1 VRVRIIGSAAGGG
14 FPQWNCNC
22 PVCAGAR
29 EGRATPR
36 TQSSIVVRSGEDP
49 WYLVN
54 ASPDLLRQLAELP
67 TDRSTGMR
75 SNPIAG
81 VVLTDGEIDHTAG
94 LLLLR
99 ESSAPLR
106 VYSTARVRDALTS
119 EYPLLTMLE
128 RYCGVDW
135 RPLEPGAATPLEG
148 TTLSVETF
156 PTGGDAPLY
165 MGDGDKEGKGG
176 PAAIGLTVRDSATDG
191 TLVYVPAIEA
201 LDETVSARLAGGDT
215 VLADGTFFRHDDLVA
230 LGLGERDSWAMG
242 HAPLTGEG
250 GTLEALAALDAEV
263 ALVHINNTN
272 PMLLEDSAE
281 RAQAEGAGL
290 VISED
295 GMEFEL

>member
-1 VRVRIIGSAAGGG
+1 MRVRIIGSAAGGG

-22 PVCAGAR
+22 PVCAAGR

-36 TQSSIVVRSGEDP
+36 TQSSIVVRSGAEP

-54 ASPDLLRQLAELP
+54 ASPDLLRQLADLP
-67 TDRSTGMR
+67 TDRGTGMR
-75 SNPIAG
+75 TNPIAG

-106 VYSTARVRDALTS
+106 VYSTARVRDALTAS
-119 EYPLLTMLE
+119 YPLLTMLE

-135 RPLEPGAATPLEG
+135 RLLDGEGSTPLEG
-148 TTLSVETF
+148 SSLSVETF

-165 MGDGDKEGKGG
+165 MGGAPG
-176 PAAIGLTVRDSATDG
+176 PSAIGLTIRDSEGGG

-201 LDETVSARLAGGDT
+201 LDETVSGRLAEGDV
-215 VLADGTFFRHDDLVA
+215 VLADGTFFRHDDLVS

-250 GTLEALAALDAEV
+250 GTLEALAALDART

-272 PMLLEDSAE
+272 PILLEGSPERSAVEE
-281 RAQAEGAGL
+281 RGL
-290 VISED
+290 VVSYD
-295 GMEFEL
+295 GMEFDL

>member
-1 VRVRIIGSAAGGG
+1 MRVRIIGSAAGGG

-22 PVCAGAR
+22 PVCAAGR

-36 TQSSIVVRSGEDP
+36 TQSSIVIRSGEEP

-67 TDRSTGMR
+67 ADRSAGMR

-99 ESSAPLR
+99 ESAAPLR
-106 VYSTARVRDALTS
+106 VYSTPEVRDALS
-119 EYPLLTMLE
+119 GSYPLLTMLE

-135 RPLEPGAATPLEG
+135 RELRAGEATPLEG
-148 TTLSVETF
+148 SSLSVETF

-165 MGDGDKEGKGG
+165 MGDAPG
-176 PAAIGLTVRDSATDG
+176 PSAIGLTVRDGAGEG

-201 LDETVSARLAGGDT
+201 LDETVSARLAAGDV

-250 GTLEALAALDAEV
+250 GTLEALAALDGRV

-281 RAQAEGAGL
+281 RSQVEERGL
-290 VISED
+290 VISYD
-295 GMEFEL
+295 GMELEL

>member
-1 VRVRIIGSAAGGG
+1 MRARIIGSAAGGG

-36 TQSSIVVRSGEDP
+36 TQSSIVIRSGEDP

-54 ASPDLLRQLAELP
+54 ASPDLLRQLADLP
-67 TDRSTGMR
+67 TDRSAGMR

-106 VYSTARVRDALTS
+106 VYSTVEVRDALTGS
-119 EYPLLTMLE
+119 YPLLTMLE
-128 RYCGVDW
+128 SYCGVDW
-135 RPLEPGAATPLEG
+135 RPLEPGVATPLEG

-165 MGDGDKEGKGG
+165 MGGASG
-176 PAAIGLTVRDSATDG
+176 PSAIGLTVRDSATDG

-201 LDETVSARLAGGDT
+201 LDETVTARLAEGDT

-272 PMLLEDSAE
+272 PMLLADSAE
-281 RAQAEGAGL
+281 RSLVEEAGL

>member
-1 VRVRIIGSAAGGG
+1 MRVRIIGSAAGGG

-22 PVCAGAR
+22 PVCAAGR

-36 TQSSIVVRSGEDP
+36 SQSSIVVRSGEEP

-54 ASPDLLRQLAELP
+54 ASPDLLGQLAELP
-67 TDRSTGMR
+67 TDRSQGMR

-106 VYSTARVRDALTS
+106 VYSTVAVRDALS
-119 EYPLLTMLE
+119 EEYPLLRMLE
-128 RYCGVDW
+128 RYSGVDW
-135 RPLEPGAATPLEG
+135 RELREGEATPLEG
-148 TTLSVETF
+148 SSLAVETF
-156 PTGGDAPLY
+156 PTGGDTPLY
-165 MGDGDKEGKGG
+165 MEGETG
-176 PAAIGLTVRDSATDG
+176 PSAIGLTVRDSAGGG

-201 LDETVSARLAGGDT
+201 LDEVVTARLAEGDV

-250 GTLEALAALDAEV
+250 GTLDALAELDARTV
-263 ALVHINNTN
+263 LVHINNTN
-272 PMLLEDSAE
+272 PILVEDSPE
-281 RAQAEGAGL
+281 RSEVEQRGL
-290 VISED
+290 VLSYD
-295 GMEFEL
+295 GMEIDL

>member
-1 VRVRIIGSAAGGG
+1 MRVRIIGSAAGGG

-22 PVCAGAR
+22 PVCAAGRA
-29 EGRATPR
+29 GRATPR
-36 TQSSIVVRSGEDP
+36 TQSSIVVRSGAEP

-54 ASPDLLRQLAELP
+54 ASPDLLRQLADLP
-67 TDRSTGMR
+67 TDRGAGMR

-106 VYSTARVRDALTS
+106 VYSTPEVRDALSTG
-119 EYPLLTMLE
+119 YPLLRMLE

-135 RPLEPGAATPLEG
+135 RPLAPGEATPLEG
-148 TTLSVETF
+148 SALTVETF
-156 PTGGDAPLY
+156 LTGGDAPLY
-165 MGDGDKEGKGG
+165 MGDAPG
-176 PAAIGLTVRDSATDG
+176 PAAIGLTVRDTAADAGG

-201 LDETVSARLAGGDT
+201 LDESVSTHLAAGDC

-230 LGLGERDSWAMG
+230 LGLGKRDSWAMG

-250 GTLEALAALDAEV
+250 GTLEALAALAARTV
-263 ALVHINNTN
+263 LVHINNTN
-272 PMLLEDSAE
+272 PILVEGSPE
-281 RAQAEGAGL
+281 RAAVEERGI

-295 GMEFEL
+295 GMEFDV

>member
-1 VRVRIIGSAAGGG
+1 MHVRIIGSAAGGG

-36 TQSSIVVRSGEDP
+36 SQSSIVIRSGDEP

-54 ASPDLLRQLAELP
+54 ASPDLLGQLAELP
-67 TDRSTGMR
+67 TDRSSGMR

-106 VYSTARVRDALTS
+106 VYSTAAVRDALT
-119 EYPLLTMLE
+119 ERYPLLTMLE
-128 RYCGVDW
+128 HYSGVDW
-135 RPLEPGAATPLEG
+135 HELRPGEATPLEG
-148 TTLSVETF
+148 SSLAVETF

-165 MGDGDKEGKGG
+165 MGDAPG
-176 PAAIGLTVRDSATDG
+176 PSAIGLTVRDSAGGG
-191 TLVYVPAIEA
+191 TLVYVPAIEE
-201 LDETVSARLAGGDT
+201 LDETVSARLAEGDV

-250 GTLEALAALDAEV
+250 GTLDALAAFDARV

-272 PMLLEDSAE
+272 PILLEDSPE
-281 RAQAEGAGL
+281 RSEVEGRGL
-290 VISED
+290 VVSYD
-295 GMEFEL
+295 GLELEL

>member
-1 VRVRIIGSAAGGG
+1 MRVRIIGSAAGGG

-36 TQSSIVVRSGEDP
+36 SQSSIVIRSGDEP

-54 ASPDLLRQLAELP
+54 ASPDLLGQLAELP
-67 TDRSTGMR
+67 TDRSSGMR

-106 VYSTARVRDALTS
+106 VYSTVAVRDALT
-119 EYPLLTMLE
+119 ERYPLLTMLE
-128 RYCGVDW
+128 RYSGVDW
-135 RPLEPGAATPLEG
+135 RELRPGEATPLEG
-148 TTLSVETF
+148 SSLAVETF

-165 MGDGDKEGKGG
+165 MGDAPG
-176 PAAIGLTVRDSATDG
+176 PSAIGLTVRDSAGGG
-191 TLVYVPAIEA
+191 TLVYVPAIEE
-201 LDETVSARLAGGDT
+201 LDETVSARLAEGDV

-250 GTLEALAALDAEV
+250 GTLDALSALDARV

-272 PMLLEDSAE
+272 PMLLEDSPE
-281 RAQAEGAGL
+281 RLEVEGRGL
-290 VISED
+290 VVSYD
-295 GMEFEL
+295 GLEMDV

>member
-1 VRVRIIGSAAGGG
+1 MRVRIIGSAAGGG

-22 PVCAGAR
+22 PVCAAGR
-29 EGRATPR
+29 EGKATPR
-36 TQSSIVVRSGEDP
+36 SQSSIVIRSGEEP

-54 ASPDLLRQLAELP
+54 ASPDLLGQLAELP
-67 TDRSTGMR
+67 TDRSSGMR

-106 VYSTARVRDALTS
+106 VYSTVAVRDALTE

-128 RYCGVDW
+128 SYCGVDW
-135 RPLEPGAATPLEG
+135 RELREGEATPLEG
-148 TTLSVETF
+148 SSLSVETF

-165 MGDGDKEGKGG
+165 MDGESG
-176 PAAIGLTVRDSATDG
+176 PSAIGLTVRDASGGG

-201 LDETVSARLAGGDT
+201 LDGHVGERLAEGDV

-230 LGLGERDSWAMG
+230 LGLGQRDSWAMG

-250 GTLEALAALDAEV
+250 GTLDALGALDARTV
-263 ALVHINNTN
+263 LVHINNTN
-272 PMLLEDSAE
+272 PILLEDSPE
-281 RAQAEGAGL
+281 RSEVEQRGL
-290 VISED
+290 VISYD
-295 GMEFEL
+295 GMEIDL

>member
-1 VRVRIIGSAAGGG
+1 MRVRIIGSAAGGG

-22 PVCAGAR
+22 PVCAAGR

-36 TQSSIVVRSGEDP
+36 TQSSIVIRSGEDP

-54 ASPDLLRQLAELP
+54 ASPDLLRQLADLP
-67 TDRSTGMR
+67 TDRSALR

-99 ESSAPLR
+99 ESGTPLR
-106 VYSTARVRDALTS
+106 VYSTAEVRAALTDR
-119 EYPLLTMLE
+119 YPLLRMLE
-128 RYCGVDW
+128 SYCGVDW
-135 RPLEPGAATPLEG
+135 RPLAEDGPTALEG
-148 TTLSVETF
+148 SSLTVDPF

-165 MGDGDKEGKGG
+165 MDGAPG
-176 PAAIGLTVRDSATDG
+176 PSAIGLTVRDTAAGG
-191 TLVYVPAIEA
+191 TLVYVPAIES
-201 LDETVSARLAGGDT
+201 LDATVTARLAEGDT

-230 LGLGERDSWAMG
+230 LGMGERDSWAMG

-250 GTLEALAALDAEV
+250 GALDALAALDARTV
-263 ALVHINNTN
+263 LVHINNTN
-272 PMLLEDSAE
+272 PILVEGSAE
-281 RAQAEGAGL
+281 RREVEQRGL

-295 GMEFEL
+295 GMEFEV

>member
-1 VRVRIIGSAAGGG
+1 VRARIIGSAAGGG

-106 VYSTARVRDALTS
+106 VYSTVEVRDALTS

-165 MGDGDKEGKGG
+165 MGDASG
-176 PAAIGLTVRDSATDG
+176 PSAIGLTVRDSATAG

-201 LDETVSARLAGGDT
+201 LDESVSARLAEGDT

-230 LGLGERDSWAMG
+230 LGLGQRDSWAMG

>member
-1 VRVRIIGSAAGGG
+1 MRVRIIGSAAGGG

-22 PVCAGAR
+22 PVCAAGR
-29 EGRATPR
+29 ESRATPR
-36 TQSSIVVRSGEDP
+36 SQSSIVIRSGDEP

-67 TDRSTGMR
+67 TDRSSGMR

-106 VYSTARVRDALTS
+106 VYSTVAVRDALT
-119 EYPLLTMLE
+119 ERYPLLTMLE
-128 RYCGVDW
+128 HYSGVDW
-135 RPLEPGAATPLEG
+135 RELRPGEATPLEG
-148 TTLSVETF
+148 SSLAVETF

-165 MGDGDKEGKGG
+165 MGGAPG
-176 PAAIGLTVRDSATDG
+176 PSAIGLTVRDSAGGG
-191 TLVYVPAIEA
+191 TLVYVPAIEE
-201 LDETVSARLAGGDT
+201 LDETVSARLAEGDV

-250 GTLEALAALDAEV
+250 GTLDALAALDARV

-272 PMLLEDSAE
+272 PILLEESHE
-281 RAQAEGAGL
+281 RLEVEGRSLVVSYDGL
-290 VISED
+290 EMDV
-295 GMEFEL
+295 

>member
-1 VRVRIIGSAAGGG
+1 MHVRIIGSAAGGG

-29 EGRATPR
+29 EGRAMPR
-36 TQSSIVVRSGEDP
+36 SQSSIVIRSGDEP

-54 ASPDLLRQLAELP
+54 ASPDLLGQLAELP
-67 TDRSTGMR
+67 TDRSSGMR

-106 VYSTARVRDALTS
+106 VYSTAAVRDALTAQ
-119 EYPLLTMLE
+119 YPLLTMLDH
-128 RYCGVDW
+128 YSGLDW
-135 RPLEPGAATPLEG
+135 HELRPGEATPLEG
-148 TTLSVETF
+148 SSLAVETF

-165 MGDGDKEGKGG
+165 MGGEPG
-176 PAAIGLTVRDSATDG
+176 PSAIGLTVRDSAGGG
-191 TLVYVPAIEA
+191 TLVYVPAIEE
-201 LDETVSARLAGGDT
+201 LDETVTARLAEGDV

-250 GTLEALAALDAEV
+250 GTLDALAALDARV

-272 PMLLEDSAE
+272 PILLEDSPE
-281 RAQAEGAGL
+281 RSEVEGRGL
-290 VISED
+290 VVSYD
-295 GMEFEL
+295 GLELDV

>member
-1 VRVRIIGSAAGGG
+1 MRVRIIGSAAGGG

-67 TDRSTGMR
+67 TDRSAGMR

-106 VYSTARVRDALTS
+106 VYSTEEVRAALTS

-135 RPLEPGAATPLEG
+135 RPLEPGVPTPLEG

-165 MGDGDKEGKGG
+165 MGGGDKEGKAG
-176 PAAIGLTVRDSATDG
+176 PSAIGLTVRDSATDG

-201 LDETVSARLAGGDT
+201 LDETVSARLAAADT

-230 LGLGERDSWAMG
+230 LGLGKRDSWAMG

-250 GTLEALAALDAEV
+250 GTLEALAALDART

-272 PMLLEDSAE
+272 PILVEGSPERVLVE
-281 RAQAEGAGL
+281 RAGWDIA
-290 VISED
+290 ED
-295 GMEFEL
+295 GMEIAL

>member
-1 VRVRIIGSAAGGG
+1 MRARIIGSAAGGG
-14 FPQWNCNC
+14 FPQWNCDC

-29 EGRATPR
+29 AGRAKPR
-36 TQSSIVVRSGEDP
+36 TQSSIVVRSGADP

-67 TDRSTGMR
+67 GDRAAGMR

-106 VYSTARVRDALTS
+106 VYSTPEVRDALTGA
-119 EYPLLTMLE
+119 YPLLRMLE

-135 RPLEPGAATPLEG
+135 RPLEPGTATPLEG

-165 MGDGDKEGKGG
+165 MGDAPG
-176 PAAIGLTVRDSATDG
+176 PAAVGLTVRDAATAG

-201 LDETVSARLAGGDT
+201 LDDAVSARLAAGDT

-250 GTLEALAALDAEV
+250 GTLAALAALDATV

-272 PMLLEDSAE
+272 PILLEDSPE
-281 RAQAEGAGL
+281 RSVVEDAGL

-295 GMEFEL
+295 GMEFDL

>member
-1 VRVRIIGSAAGGG
+1 MRVRIIGSAAGGG

-36 TQSSIVVRSGEDP
+36 SQSSIVVRSGDEP

-54 ASPDLLRQLAELP
+54 ASPDLLGQLAELP
-67 TDRSTGMR
+67 TDRSSGMR

-99 ESSAPLR
+99 ESSSPLK
-106 VYSTARVRDALTS
+106 VYSTVEVRDALTS
-119 EYPLLTMLE
+119 QYPLLSMIE
-128 RYCGVDW
+128 HYSGVDW
-135 RPLEPGAATPLEG
+135 RELRPGEATPLEG
-148 TTLSVETF
+148 SSLAVETF

-165 MGDGDKEGKGG
+165 MEGEPG
-176 PAAIGLTVRDSATDG
+176 PSAIGLTVRDSAGGG
-191 TLVYVPAIEA
+191 TLVYVPAIEE
-201 LDETVSARLAGGDT
+201 LDETVSARLAEGDV
-215 VLADGTFFRHDDLVA
+215 VLADGTFFRHDDCVS

-250 GTLEALAALDAEV
+250 GTLDALAALDARV

-272 PMLLEDSAE
+272 PMLLEDSPE
-281 RAQAEGAGL
+281 RSEVEGRGL
-290 VISED
+290 VISYD
-295 GMEFEL
+295 GLELDV

>member
-1 VRVRIIGSAAGGG
+1 MRVRIIGSAAGGG

-22 PVCAGAR
+22 PVCTAAR

-36 TQSSIVVRSGEDP
+36 TQSSIVVRSGEEP

-54 ASPDLLRQLAELP
+54 ASPDLLRQLEDLP
-67 TDRSTGMR
+67 ADRSPLR

-106 VYSTARVRDALTS
+106 VYSTPEVRAALTS
-119 EYPLLTMLE
+119 NYPLMTMLE
-128 RYCGVDW
+128 RYSGVDW
-135 RPLEPGAATPLEG
+135 HELASDGSTALAGSSLT
-148 TTLSVETF
+148 VETF

-165 MGDGDKEGKGG
+165 MGDAPG
-176 PAAIGLTVRDSATDG
+176 PSAIGLTVRDTAGDG
-191 TLVYVPAIEA
+191 TLVYVPAIESF
-201 LDETVSARLAGGDT
+201 DGGVGERLAEGDV
-215 VLADGTFFRHDDLVA
+215 VLADGTFFRHDDLVS
-230 LGLGERDSWAMG
+230 LGMGTRDSWAMG

-250 GTLEALAALDAEV
+250 GTLDALAALDARV

-272 PMLLEDSAE
+272 PMLLEDSPE
-281 RAQAEGAGL
+281 RAEVEGRGL
-290 VISED
+290 VISYD
-295 GMEFEL
+295 GMEIDL

>member
-1 VRVRIIGSAAGGG
+1 VRVRITGSAAGGG

-29 EGRATPR
+29 EGRAKPR
-36 TQSSIVVRSGEDP
+36 TQSSIVIRSGEDP

-67 TDRSTGMR
+67 TDRSAGIR

-106 VYSTARVRDALTS
+106 VYSTAEVRDALTGR
-119 EYPLLTMLE
+119 YPLLTMLE
-128 RYCGVDW
+128 SYCGVDW
-135 RPLEPGAATPLEG
+135 RPLEPGTATQLEG

-156 PTGGDAPLY
+156 PTGGDVPLY
-165 MGDGDKEGKGG
+165 MGGGEEDEAG
-176 PAAIGLTVRDSATDG
+176 PAAIGLTVRDSATEG
-191 TLVYVPAIEA
+191 TLVYVPAIEE
-201 LDETVSARLAGGDT
+201 LDETVTARLGEGDT
-215 VLADGTFFRHDDLVA
+215 VLADGTFFRHDDLVS

-250 GTLEALAALDAEV
+250 GTLEALAALEATV

-272 PMLLEDSAE
+272 PILLEDSAE
-281 RAQAEGAGL
+281 RSVVEEAGL
-290 VISED
+290 VISSD
-295 GMEFEL
+295 GMEFDL

>member
-1 VRVRIIGSAAGGG
+1 MRARIIGSAAGGG
-14 FPQWNCNC
+14 FPQWNCDC

-36 TQSSIVVRSGEDP
+36 TQSSIVIRSGEDP

-67 TDRSTGMR
+67 TDRSAGMR

-106 VYSTARVRDALTS
+106 VYSTVEVREALTS

-128 RYCGVDW
+128 RYCGIDW
-135 RPLEPGAATPLEG
+135 RPLEPGVATPLEG

-165 MGDGDKEGKGG
+165 MGGEPG

-201 LDETVSARLAGGDT
+201 LDETVTARLAAADT

-242 HAPLTGEG
+242 HAPLSGEG
-250 GTLEALAALDAEV
+250 GTLEALAALEAEV

-272 PMLLEDSAE
+272 PILLEDSPE
-281 RAQAEGAGL
+281 RSMVEGAGL